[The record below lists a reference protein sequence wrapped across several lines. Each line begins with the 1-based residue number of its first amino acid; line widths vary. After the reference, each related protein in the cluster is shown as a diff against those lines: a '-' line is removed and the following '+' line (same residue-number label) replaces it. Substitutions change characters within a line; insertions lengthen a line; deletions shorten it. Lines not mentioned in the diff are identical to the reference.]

1 MKKIKGLLILASM
14 LVMLMCFSGCGAFS
28 GVIEVAADGT
38 ASVDTLTG
46 YQTVQFAQDWAF
58 ANENNTNYPSWV
70 TGMSWLR
77 GHLVLDLFGEK
88 TQLVTDFN
96 SGTDEAVA
104 EHMISKTSNSSVYE
118 VGFFFGNYDLN
129 KLKDKLS
136 DFECN
141 VTVTS
146 KGNFGLSKVT
156 FMGKDY
162 AVGSAYVTSK
172 GNAVWSLD
180 VAGMV
185 RDNWSAVV
193 ASDMPTMQL
202 HFSTSASTGSNG
214 GYRAFTDV
222 KNGQWYERAV
232 NTMHWNGLING
243 VGNGQFSPNSQLTVA
258 QISQLLVNII
268 VPDLQPTN
276 NPYWAYDA
284 VRYAVAHGWVEDRGE
299 ITPENYNVPIRR
311 AEAFYAAAMAFR
323 ISSSLNRLVP
333 SMGEYSQLAQVGK
346 YTYKNNLGSYNFTS
360 ANRSTDALN
369 KENWSLPTDDPDD
382 PNSKFSFK
390 FKPATFD
397 MYKYGFI
404 NGDQNGLVNP
414 LNYLTR
420 AEFCQIVYNIM
431 YYDRTETSTPT
442 HCSMANL
449 GGSVPSLVEWYRA
462 YGIGGTGAGG
472 QFNG

>member
-1 MKKIKGLLILASM
+1 MKKIKGLLLIACMVMMLA
-14 LVMLMCFSGCGAFS
+14 CFTGCGAFS

-38 ASVDTLTG
+38 ASMDTMTG

-58 ANENNTNYPSWV
+58 ANENYSGNPSWV
-70 TGMSWLR
+70 GFSWLR
-77 GHLVLDLFGEK
+77 GHLVLDMFGEK
-88 TQLVTDFN
+88 TQVITDYN
-96 SGTDEAVA
+96 ADDALG
-104 EHMISKTSNSSVYE
+104 EHMISKTSTSSVYE
-118 VGFFFGNYDLN
+118 MGFLVGNYDLT
-129 KLKDKLS
+129 KLQDKLS
-136 DFECN
+136 DFKCN

-162 AVGSAYVTSK
+162 AVGSSYVTSK

-193 ASDMPTMQL
+193 ASELPTMQL

-232 NTMHWNGLING
+232 NTMYWNGLING

-258 QISQLLVNII
+258 QICKLLTNII

-276 NPYWAYDA
+276 NPYWAYDSIY
-284 VRYAVAHGWVEDRGE
+284 YAVTHGWVEDRGE

-311 AEAFYAAAMAFR
+311 AEAFHAAAVAFR
-323 ISSSLNRLVP
+323 IHSENNRLVP
-333 SMGEYSQLAQVGK
+333 GLNEYSQLAQVGIH
-346 YTYKNNLGSYNFTS
+346 TYRNNLGSYNFTS
-360 ANRSTDALN
+360 ANRSTDSLN
-369 KENWSLPTDDPDD
+369 KENWSLPTDDPE
-382 PNSKFSFK
+382 NRKNNFSFK
-390 FKPATFD
+390 FKPATFS
-397 MYKYGFI
+397 MYQYGFI
-404 NGDQNGLVNP
+404 NGDQNGKVNP

-420 AEFCQIVYNIM
+420 AEFCQIIYNIM
-431 YYDRTETSTPT
+431 YYDYIETSTPT
-442 HCSMANL
+442 HCSMANF
-449 GGSVPSLVEWYRA
+449 GGSVPNLAIWYRA
-462 YGIGGTGAGG
+462 FGIGGTGSLPGS